1 MNADRW
7 AGDEPPPHTYSQ
19 VTDPE
24 RFRPLHGIALDLL
37 ERLAAEY
44 DVSRSESFEMM
55 PGLTSSEHA
64 RPPITLTPNA
74 PTAAPIAIAFTAF
87 PSLVARFGRWVLD
100 EFPSCAC
107 DACAETAGG
116 EGRRLEEL
124 VHEVVA
130 GRFHEELLIRRFRDS
145 SLSWSFGDL
154 RGRHRGGWKRLPR
167 SRAIALGE
175 HSLRIDWRPWPRRRE
190 M

>member
-1 MNADRW
+1 MNAHRW
-7 AGDEPPPHTYSQ
+7 AGDEPPPHAYS

-55 PGLTSSEHA
+55 PGLTSFEHA
-64 RPPITLTPNA
+64 RLPITLTPNA
-74 PTAAPIAIAFTAF
+74 PTAAPIAIAFTTF
-87 PSLVARFGRWVLD
+87 PSLVTRFGRWVL
-100 EFPSCAC
+100 ETFPSCAC
-107 DACAETAGG
+107 VACAETAEG

-130 GRFHEELLIRRFRDS
+130 GRFHEELLIPRFRDGR
-145 SLSWSFGDL
+145 LSWSFGDL
-154 RGRHRGGWKRLPR
+154 SGPHRSGWTRLAR
-167 SRAIALGE
+167 SRAVALGE
-175 HSLRIDWRPWPRRRE
+175 RSLRIDWRPWPRRRE